1 MQDKTNVNQKCPAF
15 AVIEGGGITSAHG
28 FRAAGIHAGF
38 KANTKALDF
47 ALIIADELA
56 PTAAVFTKNTFC
68 APPVR
73 VSQEHLGASGYG
85 RAKVIIINAGNANA
99 STGTQGLETAHR
111 SCEQAAEVVGCAPS
125 AVLVA
130 STGVIGVQLP
140 FDPFETGIA
149 AAFEQSSQQGGHNA
163 ACAIMTTDTVS
174 KECGVTYCSQD
185 DDFLGK
191 DFIIGGMVKGSG
203 MIMPDMAT
211 MIAVL
216 TTDAPFDPKSLH
228 TALADAVGKS
238 FNKVTVDSDTS
249 TNDCCFIMANTADD
263 SDHVIVE
270 GSVAYDE
277 FVSALEYVCVDLARK
292 IAVDG
297 EGATKLITVEVAGAL
312 DDNDAD
318 RVARSISNSP
328 LVKTAI
334 FGHDANWGRI
344 AMAAG
349 KSGATFDQS
358 CVSIDMM
365 GLPVLRGGLP
375 VVFDEDEALRR
386 FEAPEIVIE
395 IDLGAGNAST
405 TMWTC
410 DLSHDY
416 ITINGDYRT

>member
-1 MQDKTNVNQKCPAF
+1 MQEQTNINQKCPAL
-15 AVIEGGGITSAHG
+15 AVIDGGGITSAHG

-47 ALIIADELA
+47 ALIIADEIV

-73 VSQEHLGASGYG
+73 VSQEHLGNSGYG
-85 RAKVIIINAGNANA
+85 RAKAIIINAGNANA
-99 STGTQGLETAHR
+99 STGTRGLETAYR
-111 SCEQAAEVVGCAPS
+111 SCDQAAEVVGCS
-125 AVLVA
+125 AADILVA
-130 STGVIGVQLP
+130 STGVIGVQLS
-140 FDPFETGIA
+140 FDPFTSGIA
-149 AAFEQSSQQGGHNA
+149 AAFEQSSKQGGHDA

-174 KECGVTYCSQD
+174 KECAITYCSQD
-185 DDFLGK
+185 SDFLGK
-191 DFIIGGMVKGSG
+191 NFIIGGMVKGSG

-216 TTDAPFDPKSLH
+216 TTDAPLDPK
-228 TALADAVGKS
+228 ALRAALVDAVGKS

-249 TNDCCFIMANTADD
+249 TNDSCFIMARPADD
-263 SDHVIVE
+263 SDLAIVE
-270 GSVAYDE
+270 GSVAYGE
-277 FVSALEYVCVDLARK
+277 FVGALEYVCVDLARK

-297 EGATKLITVEVAGAL
+297 EGATKLITVEVTGAL
-312 DDNDAD
+312 DEKDAD
-318 RVARSISNSP
+318 RAARSIANSP
-328 LVKTAI
+328 LVKTAV

-349 KSGATFDQS
+349 KSGASFDQS
-358 CVSIDMM
+358 HVSIDMM
-365 GLPVLRGGLP
+365 GLPVLRSGLP
-375 VVFDEDEALRR
+375 VIFDEDEALRR

-416 ITINGDYRT
+416 ITINGEYRT